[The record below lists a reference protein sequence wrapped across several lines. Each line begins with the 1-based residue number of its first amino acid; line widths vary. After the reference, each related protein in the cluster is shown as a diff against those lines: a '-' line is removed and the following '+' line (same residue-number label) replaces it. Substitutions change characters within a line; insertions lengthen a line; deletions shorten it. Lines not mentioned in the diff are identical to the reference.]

1 MAATTTLSP
10 ERYPFCV
17 ALHWIVVAA
26 GVFCSLNREISATA
40 TRTAH
45 KSRIFFPNNSDR
57 ADTMTKNGRS
67 SRRKRRRNP
76 RDSLAFIWTNDYVVM
91 PVKWRSKV
99 A

>member
-10 ERYPFCV
+10 ERYPFFV

-57 ADTMTKNGRS
+57 ADTMTKKGPSASPGGQTSPDGVWAVR
-67 SRRKRRRNP
+67 
-76 RDSLAFIWTNDYVVM
+76 AGYGFW
-91 PVKWRSKV
+91 
-99 A
+99 